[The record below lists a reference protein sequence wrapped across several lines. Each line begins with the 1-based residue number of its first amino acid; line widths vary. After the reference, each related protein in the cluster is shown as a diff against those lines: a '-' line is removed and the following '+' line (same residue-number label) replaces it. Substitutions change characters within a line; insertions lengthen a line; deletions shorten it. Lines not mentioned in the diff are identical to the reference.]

1 MFKGKD
7 NLAKLVGN
15 PISLDIINKE
25 ISFFYEEYITFGGYP
40 KVVLSNDMQV
50 KKSYL
55 QHIFSTYIQKDIKD
69 IGKIKEVHK
78 FNNLLKIL
86 ASQVGNLLNKTELSS
101 LV

>member
-1 MFKGKD
+1 
-7 NLAKLVGN
+7 
-15 PISLDIINKE
+15 
-25 ISFFYEEYITFGGYP
+25 
-40 KVVLSNDMQV
+40 MQI

-69 IGKIKEVHK
+69 IGKIKEVNK
-78 FNNLLKIL
+78 FNNLLKVL